1 MSISS
6 NQRDESTKEFFF
18 QLSNQILLHLWLCW
32 NIRWTHEV
40 FQGIRRWHVIKLV
53 TLIHGHSYLIVLEI
67 VVGYWKLRSFRETQV
82 SLRVTRE
89 TRCHVSIAKLLIQNL
104 MSHVAELFRRPGT
117 MLEIF
122 YFSGDNQFFQKVP
135 RIKFLYGRGREL
147 LHLLAGETISA
158 KLSIGEALG
167 QGVCIGALGQGVCIA
182 GKSFC
187 DTTLFKTLEMN
198 YQKITNCFLREEP
211 N

>member
-1 MSISS
+1 
-6 NQRDESTKEFFF
+6 
-18 QLSNQILLHLWLCW
+18 
-32 NIRWTHEV
+32 
-40 FQGIRRWHVIKLV
+40 
-53 TLIHGHSYLIVLEI
+53 
-67 VVGYWKLRSFRETQV
+67 
-82 SLRVTRE
+82 
-89 TRCHVSIAKLLIQNL
+89 
-104 MSHVAELFRRPGT
+104 

-211 N
+211 NYA

>member
-1 MSISS
+1 
-6 NQRDESTKEFFF
+6 
-18 QLSNQILLHLWLCW
+18 
-32 NIRWTHEV
+32 
-40 FQGIRRWHVIKLV
+40 
-53 TLIHGHSYLIVLEI
+53 
-67 VVGYWKLRSFRETQV
+67 
-82 SLRVTRE
+82 
-89 TRCHVSIAKLLIQNL
+89 

-135 RIKFLYGRGREL
+135 KIKFLYGRGREL
-147 LHLLAGETISA
+147 LHLLTGETISGI
-158 KLSIGEALG
+158 LSIGEATGVHLNGAIG
-167 QGVCIGALGQGVCIA
+167 QGVCIV

-211 N
+211 NYV

>member
-1 MSISS
+1 MNTRGFSRYSAVACHKISHFDS
-6 NQRDESTKEFFF
+6 RPF
-18 QLSNQILLHLWLCW
+18 LLDYTW
-32 NIRWTHEV
+32 NWEV
-40 FQGIRRWHVIKLV
+40 I
-53 TLIHGHSYLIVLEI
+53 
-67 VVGYWKLRSFRETQV
+67 LRSFRETQV

-135 RIKFLYGRGREL
+135 RIKFLYGWGREL